1 LEVTWGHGEVVWRL
15 FVAGCGNGLFNAPN
29 MATAM
34 TNAPHQLLATTG
46 ASTSLA
52 RQLGFA
58 LGPVLAT
65 LMWSLSAYQP
75 SGMRAAILLAT
86 ALSAASVIA
95 LARTRTPGAGAAQ
108 AAATVNEPTETERR

>member
-1 LEVTWGHGEVVWRL
+1 
-15 FVAGCGNGLFNAPN
+15 

-34 TNAPHQLLATTG
+34 TNAPLGLLATTG

-65 LMWSLSAYQP
+65 LAWSLSAYQP
-75 SGMRAAILLAT
+75 AGMRAAILLAT
-86 ALSAASVIA
+86 ALGAASVIA
-95 LARTRTPGAGAAQ
+95 LARARTPGAEPAQ
-108 AAATVNEPTETERR
+108 AAGTVKEPTETERR